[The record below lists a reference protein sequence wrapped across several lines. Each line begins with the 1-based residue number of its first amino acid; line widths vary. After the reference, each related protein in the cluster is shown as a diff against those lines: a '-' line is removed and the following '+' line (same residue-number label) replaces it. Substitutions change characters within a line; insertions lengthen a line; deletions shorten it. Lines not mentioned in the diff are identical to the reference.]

1 MMKRKFLAVVLPI
14 IGCATVVGS
23 GFGAWYFGEVTGV
36 NDEDGFH
43 LGIGVSEEVEDATG
57 SLDISASNS
66 VSALANK
73 VVMLDQGGPNNAS
86 FNSGISIV
94 DDSEDET
101 YAKTF
106 NIADHVDEIKN
117 VYYEFTVKYT
127 GTNTSLSQ
135 IYDAGMKINVSVTID
150 FIGASLIKYIGLQ
163 DNLQL
168 EVTSSNPENTAVSA
182 TFTPTAESVTVG
194 AADSFV
200 ASIDIA
206 DPGNN
211 IADGQWTF
219 KLGMSTTLEG
229 SDYKNEFLKYQEP
242 GVDDEG
248 NPVGKPDAKG
258 EPLKMENKL
267 KSENPRIDISTLATL
282 E

>member
-36 NDEDGFH
+36 NDDDAFH
-43 LGIGVSEEVEDATG
+43 LGIDVSEEVNDASN

-66 VSALANK
+66 VSALSNK
-73 VVMLDQGGPNNAS
+73 VVMLDQGGQNNDS
-86 FNSGISIV
+86 VNSGISIV
-94 DDSEDET
+94 GNTVDAT
-101 YAKTF
+101 TF
-106 NIADHVDEIKN
+106 NIADHVDEIGN
-117 VYYEFTVKYT
+117 VYYEFTVEYT

-150 FIGASLIKYIGLQ
+150 FIGASLFDFIDIQDGLK
-163 DNLQL
+163 LQ
-168 EVTSSNPENTAVSA
+168 VTASNPAKTAA
-182 TFTPTAESVTVG
+182 EKEFTTAQTTSVD
-194 AADSFV
+194 AAKSFV

-211 IADGQWTF
+211 ITDGQWTF

-229 SDYKNEFLKYQEP
+229 SDYKNEFLKYQDP
-242 GVDDEG
+242 GVDGEG

-258 EPLKMENKL
+258 EPLTMAGKL
-267 KSENPRIDISTLATL
+267 TGAGIKISTLATL
-282 E
+282 A